1 MPVIQYLIHRII
13 LMQKQKLCDDN
24 DRPNAI
30 FFFLKYQQLKDEL
43 DDCLRE
49 ISAYDSFY
57 VPKAAP
63 LICQNLQNGLILKI
77 TKYAIVFDV
86 YTLIL
91 RKFVIIILEIIARI
105 IECSLVYAWQVLLGS
120 LRMKMLVVIVVLLVS

>member
-1 MPVIQYLIHRII
+1 MPVTQYLIHRII

-49 ISAYDSFY
+49 ISAYEIFF

-63 LICQNLQNGLILKI
+63 LIC
-77 TKYAIVFDV
+77 
-86 YTLIL
+86 
-91 RKFVIIILEIIARI
+91 
-105 IECSLVYAWQVLLGS
+105 
-120 LRMKMLVVIVVLLVS
+120 